1 MSSAPPDR
9 GDVRG
14 RSTTSEPTRSQ
25 SLFSAS
31 VNITMMPLG
40 PRT

>member
-14 RSTTSEPTRSQ
+14 RSTTSEPTRGQ
-25 SLFSAS
+25 PFSSS